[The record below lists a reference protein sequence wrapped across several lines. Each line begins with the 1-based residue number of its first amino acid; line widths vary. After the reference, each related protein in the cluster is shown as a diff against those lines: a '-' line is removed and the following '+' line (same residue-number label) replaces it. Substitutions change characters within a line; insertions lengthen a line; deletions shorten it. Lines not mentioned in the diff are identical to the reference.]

1 MLSETWKPSWEW
13 VIKEEKRRKVF
24 IDMLRKRNIEPPPY
38 RERIKTEKEL
48 KDFQDRCSQWV
59 QKFIDDENERV
70 YIHKG
75 VQWYN
80 PDKNLWRWIEIQVS
94 KSSLSDDVSLKN
106 KSKEDG
112 DVDDINNNK
121 KSLIPPEFGQK
132 IEFNIRDTID
142 MDGHTEY
149 FISVQTNIKEWYPY
163 TTHYVLR
170 RYNDFKEFYETMKDV
185 MVQLGIDT
193 TNLLPFPEPK
203 VIGRKS
209 KSTISKRANIF
220 QGILTFIANDNRLN
234 TRNEVFDFF
243 GINPSP
249 ESWKY
254 MPYVDGNVI

>member
-1 MLSETWKPSWEW
+1 MLSETWKSSWEW
-13 VIKEEKRRKVF
+13 VINEEKRRKVIF
-24 IDMLRKRNIEPPPY
+24 EMLRKRNIEPPPY
-38 RERIKTEKEL
+38 RERIKTEKDL
-48 KDFQDRCSQWV
+48 KEFQDKCSRWI

-94 KSSLSDDVSLKN
+94 KPKESDEKKQV
-106 KSKEDG
+106 SKEDAEE
-112 DVDDINNNK
+112 DNNK
-121 KSLIPPEFGQK
+121 RNLIPPEFGQK
-132 IEFNIRDTID
+132 IEFNIRDTVD
-142 MDGHTEY
+142 MGSHTEY
-149 FISVQTNIKEWYPY
+149 FISVQTNLSDWYPY
-163 TTHYVLR
+163 STHYVLR
-170 RYNDFKEFYETMKDV
+170 RYNEFKAFYETMKEV
-185 MVQLGIDT
+185 MIQLGIDT
-193 TNLLPFPEPK
+193 SNLLPFPEAK

-243 GINPSP
+243 GINPCP

-254 MPYVDGNVI
+254 MKYVDDNVI